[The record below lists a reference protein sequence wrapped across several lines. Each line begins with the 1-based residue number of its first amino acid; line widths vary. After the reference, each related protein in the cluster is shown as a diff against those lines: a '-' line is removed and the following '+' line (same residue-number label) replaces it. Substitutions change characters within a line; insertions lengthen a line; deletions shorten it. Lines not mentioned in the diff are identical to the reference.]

1 MINMDTRESVDNNNQ
16 EEQVVSLISVEE
28 RDKDIREDSLFLHL
42 IVIYLIRFFINIIS
56 ND

>member
-16 EEQVVSLISVEE
+16 EEQVVSLILVEE